1 MNRDEMLNFLKN
13 EARGISVMF
22 GPNCETI
29 VHDMT
34 RPGHPIL
41 AIFNGTVTGREVGST
56 ADIFGDI
63 GDYDE
68 SIYQNKDY
76 INQMVLSRDGRTL
89 KSSTFNIVG
98 EDYHFA
104 LGINLDITNMVRAGQ
119 MLSELTATSGDL
131 QQTLMQDARSQLEEL
146 LRECISAVGKEPE
159 AMKKTD
165 RMRIIRMLYK
175 RRAFTYQKSVAIVA
189 ERLNV
194 SRYTVYKYMHELEEA
209 EDFTSAAIALIK
221 RTIRDHRRVIFN
233 GNGYS
238 AEWEEEAA
246 RRGLPNKKNTPAAL
260 PALIDPKNIALMEE
274 FGVLTKVEMESRY
287 EVEMEHYAKVINI
300 EALTMLEM
308 ARKQLLP
315 AVNAYM
321 SEVANTAAS
330 KLAVSESISVRS
342 ETKTL
347 GRLSADADAM
357 SDAIDT
363 LQDAVDAAK
372 ALPSES
378 EKAVAFH
385 DNVLPAMDTLR
396 AAADDA
402 ETLCGEDYWPL
413 PSYSKMLYYV

>member
-1 MNRDEMLNFLKN
+1 MNREEMLNFLKN

-76 INQMVLSRDGRTL
+76 INQLVLSRDGRTL
-89 KSSTFNIVG
+89 KSSTFNI
-98 EDYHFA
+98 
-104 LGINLDITNMVRAGQ
+104 AGQ

-209 EDFTSAAIALIK
+209 EAAGSL
-221 RTIRDHRRVIFN
+221 V
-233 GNGYS
+233 
-238 AEWEEEAA
+238 
-246 RRGLPNKKNTPAAL
+246 
-260 PALIDPKNIALMEE
+260 
-274 FGVLTKVEMESRY
+274 
-287 EVEMEHYAKVINI
+287 
-300 EALTMLEM
+300 
-308 ARKQLLP
+308 
-315 AVNAYM
+315 
-321 SEVANTAAS
+321 
-330 KLAVSESISVRS
+330 
-342 ETKTL
+342 
-347 GRLSADADAM
+347 
-357 SDAIDT
+357 
-363 LQDAVDAAK
+363 QD
-372 ALPSES
+372 
-378 EKAVAFH
+378 
-385 DNVLPAMDTLR
+385 
-396 AAADDA
+396 
-402 ETLCGEDYWPL
+402 
-413 PSYSKMLYYV
+413 